1 MQAFIRDRFTSYS
14 IKPVLIINEID
25 HIRRNRH
32 LPNPNFFSLV
42 IDVPW
47 GTIESIRDTREL
59 ILARHREALPD
70 QLCDQSEL
78 CRWVQEI
85 QDEQYTFFNIASFL
99 TQFQPTER
107 SPDGPDEYDF
117 IAFQV
122 IRKFNLFYSP

>member
-14 IKPVLIINEID
+14 IKPVLIINELD
-25 HIRRNRH
+25 RTIRNES
-32 LPNPNFFSLV
+32 NPNNLNS
-42 IDVPW
+42 IIPPW
-47 GTIESIRDTREL
+47 GTIQDIRDNREQ
-59 ILARHREALPD
+59 ILYIHSCALPD
-70 QLCDQSEL
+70 QICDQSEL

-85 QDEQYTFFNIASFL
+85 QDEQYTFFDITSFL

-122 IRKFNLFYSP
+122 IRKFDLQIE